1 MGVDGRRRR
10 GISDIVKEG
19 RGTGGV
25 CCRCGENKEVGNR
38 MVWSDA
44 RGGSGEGRRGCGQRG
59 DVDSTKQSVVRR
71 EDES

>member
-1 MGVDGRRRR
+1 VGVDGRTEEEGLNECIQGGKRHR
-10 GISDIVKEG
+10 G
-19 RGTGGV
+19 